1 MARQAAQTL
10 NAETPGKT
18 PERTTAMF
26 MQDITRFAATKVA
39 ATPTGLSQGL
49 IDGTLVETASGW
61 QPVETLR
68 VGDSVYTLDGGLRRV
83 VALNRREV
91 LPGEPV
97 VQIAGGHLDASS
109 DVMLMP
115 GQGVLLDTVG
125 LMAAPYARV
134 SATTLTACVGATATA
149 SPRRAEVVTP
159 IFAEEEVV
167 WAQSG
172 LLLLCPGVRGGE
184 TAFPELHARAASLFL
199 TERTRRF
206 A

>member
-1 MARQAAQTL
+1 
-10 NAETPGKT
+10 
-18 PERTTAMF
+18 MF
-26 MQDITRFAATKVA
+26 MQDVTRFAATPVT
-39 ATPTGLSQGL
+39 ATAGLSQGL
-49 IDGTLVETASGW
+49 IDGTLVETAAGW
-61 QPVETLR
+61 QPVQSLR
-68 VGDSVYTLDGGLRRV
+68 VGDSLYTLDGGLRRV
-83 VALNRREV
+83 IALNRREV

-97 VQIAGGHLDASS
+97 VQLAGGHLDACS

-115 GQGVLLDTVG
+115 GQAMLLDTVG
-125 LMAAPYARV
+125 LMSAPYARV
-134 SATTLTACVGATATA
+134 AARSLTAYVGATATA
-149 SPRRAEVVTP
+149 APRRVEVVTP

-184 TAFPELHARAASLFL
+184 TAFPELHANAAALFL

>member
-1 MARQAAQTL
+1 
-10 NAETPGKT
+10 
-18 PERTTAMF
+18 MF
-26 MQDITRFAATKVA
+26 MQDVTRFAATPVA
-39 ATPTGLSQGL
+39 TLPAGLNQGL

-68 VGDSVYTLDGGLRRV
+68 VGDSLYTLDGGLRRV

-97 VQIAGGHLDASS
+97 VQVAGGHLDACA

-134 SATTLTACVGATATA
+134 PATALTACVGATAGA
-149 SPRRAEVVTP
+149 AARRAEVVTP
-159 IFAEEEVV
+159 IFAEEEVI

-172 LLLLCPGVRGGE
+172 LLLACPGVRGGC
-184 TAFPELHARAASLFL
+184 TAFPQLHARAATLFL
-199 TERTRRF
+199 TERGRRF